1 MYAYRVETSVDKDSS
16 LTLERL
22 PFKPGKEVEVIIIER
37 NHGLQNKNY
46 SLRGKPIR
54 YDNPTE
60 PVAQNDWKVNQ

>member
-1 MYAYRVETSVDKDSS
+1 MYVYRIETSVGKDSS

-22 PFKPGKEVEVIIIER
+22 PFKPGKEIEVIIIER
-37 NHGLQNKNY
+37 NNRLQNKSY

-60 PVAQNDWKVNQ
+60 PVAQNDWEVIQ